1 MRKLYIILLFF
12 FVSLNGFSQN
22 AWSVY
27 EWKVKPENVS
37 TVAKICDDYLSQ
49 DGNVTEG
56 TTVALYEV
64 MFGGKGFEATHTLN
78 IYGNME
84 SMNNAYNNDQGAD
97 WLLFITQLNQF
108 IEPVSS
114 LAGRALKAY
123 NADDDSDPIHQ
134 LWVMNVKDQNKFLDS
149 WTKLRDKYP
158 PNNFVE
164 LGTIVSGREQ
174 GMTHYVLSSQKDFK
188 DLVEGSNNSKDEQE
202 AWSKFR
208 SERGETEM
216 VRSFARRLVKK
227 WN

>member
-78 IYGNME
+78 IYGDM
-84 SMNNAYNNDQGAD
+84 
-97 WLLFITQLNQF
+97 
-108 IEPVSS
+108 
-114 LAGRALKAY
+114 KA
-123 NADDDSDPIHQ
+123 
-134 LWVMNVKDQNKFLDS
+134 
-149 WTKLRDKYP
+149 
-158 PNNFVE
+158 
-164 LGTIVSGREQ
+164 
-174 GMTHYVLSSQKDFK
+174 
-188 DLVEGSNNSKDEQE
+188 
-202 AWSKFR
+202 
-208 SERGETEM
+208 
-216 VRSFARRLVKK
+216 
-227 WN
+227 

>member
-1 MRKLYIILLFF
+1 
-12 FVSLNGFSQN
+12 
-22 AWSVY
+22 
-27 EWKVKPENVS
+27 
-37 TVAKICDDYLSQ
+37 
-49 DGNVTEG
+49 
-56 TTVALYEV
+56 
-64 MFGGKGFEATHTLN
+64 
-78 IYGNME
+78 ME